1 MESAYVTYETARKI
15 ARTCATQGQDLN
27 TVKENGGL
35 LLKTGAKLI
44 FDPYKREWRV
54 TGYAWDGSDVAAIL
68 RQVIS

>member
-15 ARTCATQGQDLN
+15 ARLCACDQQSLS

-68 RQVIS
+68 QQVL